1 MEKQCRFYAAVRVN
15 NIAVL
20 KGFIE
25 YFFKTPP
32 INGHNNIHFLF
43 YFAIMDIT
51 VSIWSFR
58 MNFTLLDDTDVSQ
71 AYAAYLRELRKQ
83 AKLSRAAL
91 AERSCVPAATIKKF
105 ELTGQISFRQLLLLW
120 QTLDSL
126 ERLYKLTQP
135 NIDRNAAPSSI
146 EEVLKDEF

>member
-1 MEKQCRFYAAVRVN
+1 MFYV
-15 NIAVL
+15 
-20 KGFIE
+20 
-25 YFFKTPP
+25 
-32 INGHNNIHFLF
+32 
-43 YFAIMDIT
+43 AIIDIIL
-51 VSIWSFR
+51 SILSLQ

-83 AKLSRAAL
+83 AKLSHAAL

-126 ERLYKLTQP
+126 RRLYELTQP
-135 NIDRNAAPSSI
+135 NKERAAMPSSI
-146 EEVLKDEF
+146 DEVLKDEF

>member
-1 MEKQCRFYAAVRVN
+1 MFYV
-15 NIAVL
+15 
-20 KGFIE
+20 
-25 YFFKTPP
+25 
-32 INGHNNIHFLF
+32 
-43 YFAIMDIT
+43 AIIDIIL
-51 VSIWSFR
+51 SILSLQ
-58 MNFTLLDDTDVSQ
+58 MNFTLLDDTDVSH

-126 ERLYKLTQP
+126 RRLYELTQP
-135 NIDRNAAPSSI
+135 NKERAAMPSSI
-146 EEVLKDEF
+146 DEVLKDEF

>member
-1 MEKQCRFYAAVRVN
+1 MLLLELENSSFERLYRVIFFN
-15 NIAVL
+15 NAS
-20 KGFIE
+20 
-25 YFFKTPP
+25 
-32 INGHNNIHFLF
+32 NIGYDSIHLLH

-51 VSIWSFR
+51 VSIWSLR

-126 ERLYKLTQP
+126 DRLYQLTQP
-135 NIDRNAAPSSI
+135 SKERAVMPTSID
-146 EEVLKDEF
+146 EVLKDEF

>member
-1 MEKQCRFYAAVRVN
+1 MHTAHRNRV
-15 NIAVL
+15 L
-20 KGFIE
+20 SD
-25 YFFKTPP
+25 FFKTLFSNRYNS
-32 INGHNNIHFLF
+32 IQFMF

-51 VSIWSFR
+51 VSTLSLR

-126 ERLYKLTQP
+126 ERLYQLTQP
-135 NIDRNAAPSSI
+135 SKERAAMPTSID
-146 EEVLKDEF
+146 EVLKDEF

>member
-1 MEKQCRFYAAVRVN
+1 MIFQHIIYYGYN
-15 NIAVL
+15 NV
-20 KGFIE
+20 
-25 YFFKTPP
+25 
-32 INGHNNIHFLF
+32 HFLL

-51 VSIWSFR
+51 VSIWFLR

-83 AKLSRAAL
+83 AKLSRSAL

-126 ERLYKLTQP
+126 DRLYQLTQS
-135 NIDRNAAPSSI
+135 NKERATMPSSI
-146 EEVLKDEF
+146 DEVLKDEF

>member
-1 MEKQCRFYAAVRVN
+1 MLLLGLKNRSFEGLYRV
-15 NIAVL
+15 IFQH
-20 KGFIE
+20 FI
-25 YFFKTPP
+25 YGY
-32 INGHNNIHFLF
+32 NSVHFLL
-43 YFAIMDIT
+43 YFAIIDIT
-51 VSIWSFR
+51 VSIWSLR

-83 AKLSRAAL
+83 AKLSRSAL

-126 ERLYKLTQP
+126 DRLYQLTQP
-135 NIDRNAAPSSI
+135 SKERAAIPTSID
-146 EEVLKDEF
+146 EVLKDEF